1 VTGRPVTFITAVAVS
16 LAHRAQILLDLE
28 ELDDKDL
35 EAIRQDYERLAEEG
49 RSAAHKRSPRA
60 AAKPKKASPKKRSDS

>member
-1 VTGRPVTFITAVAVS
+1 MHIKMDELIRVSRNGRN
-16 LAHRAQILLDLE
+16 ILLDLE